1 LRKLGKMAHPKVLS
15 PYFLGALTEDQMTAM
30 QTIGDFYVAGSA
42 VVTGDVVI
50 GPGANLWFGVVV
62 RGDLARITLG
72 AGVNLQ
78 DGVIVHTDT
87 DAPQDLGEGVVV
99 GHGAILHGRRIGAD
113 TLVGMGATL
122 LSGSDIGP
130 ECLIAAGA
138 LVPEGRRIP
147 PRSVVMGV
155 PGQVVRAL
163 TDEDLERTRRICA
176 HYQEMAR
183 RYASGEFSPPWNKSL
198 T

>member
-1 LRKLGKMAHPKVLS
+1 LYYKRIAQARELILFGLVGKLMALMRII
-15 PYFLGALTEDQMTAM
+15 A
-30 QTIGDFYVAGSA
+30 DFYVAATA

-50 GPGANLWFGVVV
+50 SPGVNLWFGVIV

-87 DAPQDLGEGVVV
+87 DAPQEIEEGVVV
-99 GHGAILHGRRIGAD
+99 GHGAILHGSRIGRD
-113 TLVGMGATL
+113 TLIGMGATL

-130 ECLIAAGA
+130 ECLIAAGT
-138 LVPEGRRIP
+138 LVPEGSRIA

-155 PGQVVRAL
+155 PGKVVRSL
-163 TDEDLERTRRICA
+163 TDDDLDRTRRISV
-176 HYQEMAR
+176 HYRDMAR
-183 RYASGEFSPPWNKSL
+183 KYAAGAFAPPWQRA
-198 T
+198 

>member
-1 LRKLGKMAHPKVLS
+1 LGKLRLFLFTEYQMA
-15 PYFLGALTEDQMTAM
+15 AM
-30 QTIGDFYVAGSA
+30 QAIGDFHVAGTA

-87 DAPQDLGEGVVV
+87 DAPQDIENGVVV
-99 GHGAILHGRRIGAD
+99 GHRAILHGRHIGTD
-113 TLVGMGATL
+113 TLIGMGAIL

-155 PGQVVRAL
+155 PGQVIRSL
-163 TDEDLERTRRICA
+163 TDADLERTRRICA

-183 RYASGEFSPPWNKSL
+183 SYAGGNFSPPWKK

>member
-1 LRKLGKMAHPKVLS
+1 MA
-15 PYFLGALTEDQMTAM
+15 GM
-30 QTIGDFYVAGSA
+30 QIIGDFYVAGTA
-42 VVTGDVVI
+42 VVIGDVVL
-50 GPGANLWFGVVV
+50 GAGVNLWFGVIV

-87 DAPQDLGEGVVV
+87 DAPQDIEEGVVV
-99 GHGAILHGRRIGAD
+99 GHRAILHGRRIGAD

-122 LSGSDIGP
+122 LSGSEIGP

-147 PRSVVMGV
+147 L
-155 PGQVVRAL
+155 AI
-163 TDEDLERTRRICA
+163 T
-176 HYQEMAR
+176 
-183 RYASGEFSPPWNKSL
+183 
-198 T
+198 

>member
-1 LRKLGKMAHPKVLS
+1 VVL
-15 PYFLGALTEDQMTAM
+15 
-30 QTIGDFYVAGSA
+30 
-42 VVTGDVVI
+42 
-50 GPGANLWFGVVV
+50 

-72 AGVNLQ
+72 PGVNLQ
-78 DGVIVHTDT
+78 DGVMVHTDT
-87 DAPQDLGEGVVV
+87 DSPQDIDEGVVV
-99 GHGAILHGRRIGAD
+99 GHGAILHGRRIGTD

-130 ECLIAAGA
+130 ECLIAAGT

-155 PGQVVRAL
+155 PGKVIRPV
-163 TDEDLERTRRICA
+163 TDEDVERTRRINA

-183 RYASGEFSPPWNKSL
+183 HYASGRFSPPWQKA
-198 T
+198 